1 MASLFANPW
10 YWIIGGTI
18 IAGLELIVPG
28 VFMLWIGLGALAVG
42 LLLTAFPD
50 LPMSWQFLIFA
61 GAMISSIGSGFLLQ
75 RVGRNKQAD
84 APLNQELAGFVGRVL
99 IAADDFAV
107 GRGRVRVGD
116 TTYAALSTEAIAA
129 GDEVQVIAIESG
141 RLRVE
146 PHQNP

>member
-28 VFMLWIGLGALAVG
+28 VFMLWIGLGALVVG
-42 LLLTAFPD
+42 LLLTAFPE
-50 LPMSWQFLIFA
+50 LPISWQFLIFA

-75 RVGRNKQAD
+75 RVGRNKQAN

-99 IAADDFAV
+99 IAADD
-107 GRGRVRVGD
+107 
-116 TTYAALSTEAIAA
+116 
-129 GDEVQVIAIESG
+129 EVQVIAIESG
-141 RLRVE
+141 RLRVQ
-146 PHQNP
+146 PHQNPRSPTGNKSPSLSPEGSTFFMKRRG